1 MLKLIVGRSGSGKT
15 TELYRAMR
23 ETIEHSTAP
32 LFLLVPE
39 QASFDNERRLLT
51 ELGPV
56 LSQRIQVLSFTRMAN
71 AVFRQIGG
79 LAGKRM
85 DKTLSMLLMSQALHN
100 VADFLTLYR
109 RHVDNPDYLRTL
121 LDFLSECKQCTITPQ
136 LLENTAKLLPD
147 GMLRSKTE
155 ETALIFNAY
164 EALVA
169 SAELTDPQDD
179 LTVLAHRLPECT
191 MFDGAHVYIDSF
203 KGFTEQELLI
213 LDRLLPR
220 IASMTVCLC
229 TDTITPRNTL
239 GRFSSVS
246 RTATRLRDAAQ
257 RHHLPVAA
265 IQHLTDNHRTADPA
279 LRALEFGCFTPTAN
293 VFEET
298 TDAVCITPC
307 ADRAEECRYTAREIR
322 RLLRENGGHCRDFTI
337 VVRNIGDYSDLLVA
351 ALQREGLPC
360 TLDLREPVVT
370 QPIITLIESALAA
383 ISGWDSADILRIV
396 KTGLAGFS
404 TTSAALL
411 ENYVFLWNVCGK
423 KWKLPFTQHPD
434 GLNATTDE
442 HSTERLER
450 LNQLRR
456 RLAEPLIHLQT
467 RLDGN
472 HTGRE
477 FATAV
482 WAFLQELRVPR
493 MVRLQVAQ
501 LKHAGELHLAQQQ
514 ARMWDYTVSLLE
526 KFATLTTPSTA
537 KQFANL
543 WHLAV
548 ASDDLGS
555 IPPTL
560 DGVHIGA
567 ADRIR
572 YTAPKT
578 VFILGANE
586 GVFPAYPP
594 TGGLLSD
601 HERRQLTAAGLPM
614 ADDADHQTA
623 EERYY
628 AYMALAAPSE
638 RLVVTYVQA
647 AAGEAQQPSSL
658 VDTICHILPKS
669 ATGTDTDIGACESDA
684 DAFHRLSTLWREDS
698 AEAASL
704 RAVCEELPAYTAR
717 IRSLYE
723 TEHGFALRDPTLAKR
738 LFGKDMWVSPSKMDT
753 YHRCRFSYFCKYG
766 LHAYPR
772 ERAELNPAQ
781 VGTLSHYIMSKL
793 LPSYAARGYA
803 DCTKNGVSDDVNTAV
818 HNYIREMMGE
828 EALQDGRLRG
838 TISHLSRF
846 CHELMWRVVCELKNS
861 RFVPVDYEVPI
872 GEENGIPSWELKTTD
887 GATVRVRGVVDRVDA
902 FRDGDKT
909 YIRIVDYKSGAKTF
923 NLGEVLEGLDMQML
937 IYLFAICENGTE
949 RYGSVSP
956 AGVLYLPAK
965 LPFVNISQHLSEEAM
980 DRERFK
986 VMRTNGL
993 LIDDPDVLRAM
1004 EPDLAGIFIPVSLLK
1019 SGGLSKTSSLATLE
1033 QFGRIRQRIQKI
1045 LIDMVEQLH
1054 TGMVNAVPI
1063 TGTKDA
1069 CTYCDY
1075 HDICCH
1081 EPTDPVRELTP
1092 KKLDEALAALD
1103 NSETEVN
1110 DRGMDT

>member
-15 TELYRAMR
+15 TELYRLMR
-23 ETIEHSTAP
+23 ETAEHSTAP
-32 LFLLVPE
+32 LILLVPE
-39 QASFDNERRLLT
+39 QASFDNERRLLS
-51 ELGPV
+51 EFGPV
-56 LSQRIQVLSFTRMAN
+56 LSQRVQVLSFTRMAN

-85 DKTLSMLLMSQALHN
+85 DPTLSMLIMSQALHSI
-100 VADFLTLYR
+100 ADLLSVYR

-121 LDFLSECKQCTITPQ
+121 LDFLSECKQCAITPQ
-136 LLENTAKLLPD
+136 LLEETAKALPD
-147 GMLRSKTE
+147 SVLRSKAE
-155 ETALIFNAY
+155 ETALIFSAY

-169 SAELTDPQDD
+169 GAELVDPQDD
-179 LTVLAHRLPECT
+179 LTVLANRLSECT
-191 MFDGAHVYIDSF
+191 LFDGAHLYLDAF
-203 KGFTEQELLI
+203 KGFTEQELLV
-213 LDRLLPR
+213 LDRLMPR
-220 IASMTVCLC
+220 IASMTVSLC
-229 TDTITPRNTL
+229 TDTVTPQNTL
-239 GRFSSVS
+239 GRFSSVA
-246 RTATRLRDAAQ
+246 RTATRLRDLAS
-257 RHHLPVAA
+257 RHHVPIAA
-265 IQHLTDNHRTADPA
+265 VRQLTENHRTADPA
-279 LRALEFGCFTPTAN
+279 LRALEAGCFTPTAR
-293 VFEET
+293 VYEKP

-307 ADRAEECRYTAREIR
+307 ADRAEECRYAAREIR
-322 RLLRENGGHCRDFTI
+322 RLLREHGGYCRDFTV
-337 VVRNIGDYSDLLVA
+337 VVRNSGEYGDLLDA
-351 ALQREGLPC
+351 ALRREGLPC
-360 TLDLREPVVT
+360 TMDIREPVAT

-383 ISGWDSADILRIV
+383 VRGWDSADVLRLV

-404 TTSAALL
+404 ATSAAQL
-411 ENYVFLWNVCGK
+411 ENYVFLWNIRGK

-434 GLNATTDE
+434 GLQAETDE
-442 HSTERLER
+442 RSTERLER

-472 HTGRE
+472 RTGKE
-477 FATAV
+477 FAAAV

-493 MVRLQVAQ
+493 TVRLQVAR
-501 LKHAGELHLAQQQ
+501 LKAAGELHAAEQQ
-514 ARMWDYTVSLLE
+514 ARLWDYTVALLD
-526 KFATLTTPSTA
+526 KFASLTTLSDT
-537 KQFANL
+537 KQFADL

-560 DGVHIGA
+560 DGVNFGA

-601 HERRQLTAAGLPM
+601 RERRQLTAAGLPM
-614 ADDADHQTA
+614 ADDADHRTA
-623 EERYY
+623 EERFY
-628 AYMALAAPSE
+628 AYTALAAPSE

-658 VDTICHILPKS
+658 VDTIRQILPSHTKGVVS
-669 ATGTDTDIGACESDA
+669 DVGACESEA
-684 DAFHRLSTLWREDS
+684 DAFYRLSALWREDS
-698 AEAASL
+698 EEAASL
-704 RAVCEELPAYTAR
+704 RAVCEEFPAYAAR
-717 IRSLYE
+717 IRALRE
-723 TEHGFALRDPTLAKR
+723 AEHGFALRDPALAQR
-738 LFGKDMWVSPSKMDT
+738 LFGRDMWVSPSKMDT

-772 ERAELNPAQ
+772 VRAELNPAQ
-781 VGTLSHYIMSKL
+781 VGTLSHYIMSTL
-793 LPSYAARGYA
+793 LPVYTARGYA
-803 DCTKNGVSDDVNTAV
+803 DCTKDAVRSDVDAAV
-818 HNYIREMMGE
+818 RAYIREMMGDD
-828 EALQDGRLRG
+828 AQDGRLRG
-838 TISHLSRF
+838 TVSHLSRF

-861 RFVPVDYEVPI
+861 RFVPVDHEVPI
-872 GEENGIPSWELKTTD
+872 GEEGGIPSWELKTAD

-902 FRDGDKT
+902 FRDGDRS
-909 YIRIVDYKSGAKTF
+909 YIRIVDYKSGTKVF

-937 IYLFAICENGTE
+937 IYLFAICENGQA

-965 LPFVNISQHLSEEAM
+965 LPFVNISRELSDAAM

-986 VMRTNGL
+986 VMRANGL

-1004 EPDLAGIFIPVSLLK
+1004 EPDLAGVFIPVSTVR

-1033 QFGRIRQRIQKI
+1033 QFGRIRRRIQTI
-1045 LIDMVEQLH
+1045 LVDMAEQLH
-1054 TGMVNAVPI
+1054 VGAVNAVPI
-1063 TGTKDA
+1063 GGTKDA
-1069 CTYCDY
+1069 CAYCDY

-1081 EPTDPVRELTP
+1081 EPTDPVRELTS
-1092 KKLDEALAALD
+1092 KSLAEALRTLD
-1103 NSETEVN
+1103 TFETEVN
-1110 DRGMDT
+1110 DRGMDS

>member
-15 TELYRAMR
+15 TELYRLMR
-23 ETIEHSTAP
+23 ETAEHSTAP
-32 LFLLVPE
+32 LILLVPE
-39 QASFDNERRLLT
+39 QASFDNERRLLS
-51 ELGPV
+51 EFGPV
-56 LSQRIQVLSFTRMAN
+56 LSQRVQVLSFTRMAN

-85 DKTLSMLLMSQALHN
+85 DQTLSMLMMSQALHGI
-100 VADFLTLYR
+100 ADLLTLYR

-121 LDFLSECKQCTITPQ
+121 LDFLSECKQCAITPQ
-136 LLENTAKLLPD
+136 LLEDTAHTLPD
-147 GMLRSKTE
+147 GVLRSKAE
-155 ETALIFNAY
+155 ETALIFGAY

-169 SAELTDPQDD
+169 GADLIDPQDD
-179 LTVLAHRLPECT
+179 LTVLGQRLSECT
-191 MFDGAHVYIDSF
+191 LFDGAHLYLDSF
-203 KGFTEQELLI
+203 KGFTEQELLV
-213 LDRLLPR
+213 LDRLMPR
-220 IASMTVCLC
+220 VASMTVCLC
-229 TDTITPRNTL
+229 TDTVTPQNTL
-239 GRFSSVS
+239 GRFSSVA
-246 RTATRLRDAAQ
+246 RTATRLRDSAS
-257 RHHLPVAA
+257 RHHVPIAA
-265 IQHLTDNHRTADPA
+265 VRHLKENHRTADPA
-279 LRALEFGCFTPTAN
+279 LCALEAGCFTPTAN
-293 VFEET
+293 AYDEP

-322 RLLRENGGHCRDFTI
+322 RLLRERGGHCRDFTV
-337 VVRNIGDYSDLLVA
+337 VVRNSGEYTDLLTA

-360 TLDLREPVVT
+360 TPDLREPVVT

-383 ISGWDSADILRIV
+383 ADGWDSADVLRIV

-404 TTSAALL
+404 ATSAAQL
-411 ENYVFLWNVCGK
+411 ENYVFLWNIRGK
-423 KWKLPFTQHPD
+423 KWKLPFTLHPD
-434 GLNATTDE
+434 GLQAETDDR
-442 HSTERLER
+442 STERLER

-456 RLAEPLIHLQT
+456 RLAQPLIHLQT

-472 HTGRE
+472 HTGCE
-477 FATAV
+477 FAAAV

-493 MVRLQVAQ
+493 LVRLQVAR
-501 LKHAGELHLAQQQ
+501 LKSAGEVHAAEQQ
-514 ARMWDYTVSLLE
+514 ARLWDYTVALLD
-526 KFATLTTPSTA
+526 KFAALATPSTA
-537 KQFANL
+537 KQFAAL

-548 ASDDLGS
+548 SSDDLGS

-560 DGVHIGA
+560 DGVNFGA

-638 RLVVTYVQA
+638 RLIVTYVQA

-658 VDTICHILPKS
+658 VDTIRQILPRS
-669 ATGTDTDIGACESDA
+669 AVGTATGFGACESQA
-684 DAFHRLSTLWREDS
+684 DAFYRLSTLWHDDS

-704 RAVCEELPAYTAR
+704 RTVCEELPAYAPR
-717 IRSLYE
+717 IRSLRE
-723 TEHGFALRDPTLAKR
+723 AEQGFALRDPALARR
-738 LFGKDMWVSPSKMDT
+738 LFGNDMWISPSKMDT

-772 ERAELNPAQ
+772 VRAELNPAQ

-793 LPSYAARGYA
+793 LPVYTARGYA
-803 DCTKNGVSDDVNTAV
+803 DCTKESVRADVDAAV
-818 HNYIREMMGE
+818 HAYIREMMGD
-828 EALQDGRLRG
+828 EAEADGRLRG
-838 TISHLSRF
+838 TVSHLSRF

-861 RFVPVDYEVPI
+861 RFTPVDYEVPI
-872 GEENGIPSWELKTTD
+872 GSEDGIPSWELKTTD
-887 GATVRVRGVVDRVDA
+887 GATVRVHGIVDRVDA
-902 FRDGDKT
+902 FRDGDKA

-937 IYLFAICENGTE
+937 IYLFAICENGTA
-949 RYGSVSP
+949 RYGSVTP

-965 LPFVNISQHLSEEAM
+965 LPFVSISREMSEQAM

-986 VMRTNGL
+986 VMRANGL

-1019 SGGLSKTSSLATLE
+1019 SGDVSKASSLATLE
-1033 QFGRIRQRIQKI
+1033 QFGRIRRRIQTI
-1045 LIDMVEQLH
+1045 LVDMAEQLH
-1054 TGMVNAVPI
+1054 AGAVNAVPI
-1063 TGTKDA
+1063 GGTKDA
-1069 CTYCDY
+1069 CAYCDY

-1081 EPTDPVRELTP
+1081 EPTDPMRELTP
-1092 KKLDEALAALD
+1092 KKLAEALAALD
-1103 NSETEVN
+1103 EPETEVN
-1110 DRGMDT
+1110 DRGLDA

>member
-15 TELYRAMR
+15 TELYRSMR
-23 ETIEHSTAP
+23 EAAEHSTAP
-32 LFLLVPE
+32 LVLLVPE

-51 ELGPV
+51 EFGPV
-56 LSQRIQVLSFTRMAN
+56 LSQRVQVLSFTRLAN

-79 LAGKRM
+79 LSGKRM
-85 DKTLSMLLMSQALHN
+85 DKTLSMLLMSQALHSI
-100 VADFLTLYR
+100 ADSLTLYR

-121 LDFLSECKQCTITPQ
+121 LDFLSECKQCTITPRR
-136 LLENTAKLLPD
+136 LEDTAKALPE
-147 GMLRSKTE
+147 GVLRSKAE
-155 ETALIFNAY
+155 ETALIFGAY

-169 SAELTDPQDD
+169 GTEFVDPQDD
-179 LTVLAHRLPECT
+179 LTVLGERLSECT
-191 MFDGAHVYIDSF
+191 LFDGAHFYLDSF
-203 KGFTEQELLI
+203 KGFTEQELLV
-213 LDRLLPR
+213 LDRLLSR
-220 IASMTVCLC
+220 VASMTVCLC
-229 TDTITPRNTL
+229 TDTVTEHNTL
-239 GRFSSVS
+239 GRFSSVA
-246 RTATRLRDAAQ
+246 RTATRLRDAAG
-257 RHHLPVAA
+257 RHHVPVAA
-265 IQHLTDNHRTADPA
+265 IQHLNDNRRTTDPA
-279 LRALEFGCFTPTAN
+279 LRALEAGCFTPIA
-293 VFEET
+293 EPYHEP
-298 TDAVCITPC
+298 TDSVCITPC

-322 RLLRENGGHCRDFTI
+322 RLLRENGGHCRDFTV
-337 VVRNIGDYSDLLVA
+337 VVRNSSEYSDLLTA

-360 TLDLREPVVT
+360 TPDLREAVVT

-383 ISGWDSADILRIV
+383 ASGWDSADILRMI

-404 TTSAALL
+404 ATSAAQL
-411 ENYVFLWNVCGK
+411 ENYVFIWNIRGK
-423 KWKLPFTQHPD
+423 KWKLPFTLHPD
-434 GLNATTDE
+434 GLQAQTDE
-442 HSTERLER
+442 HSTERLEC
-450 LNQLRR
+450 LNRLRR

-467 RLDGN
+467 RLDGT

-477 FATAV
+477 FSAAV

-501 LKHAGELHLAQQQ
+501 LKNAGELHAAEQQ
-514 ARMWDYTVSLLE
+514 ARMWEYTVALLD
-526 KFATLTTPSTA
+526 KFASLSTPSTA
-537 KQFANL
+537 KQFADL

-548 ASDDLGS
+548 SSDDLGS

-560 DGVHIGA
+560 DGVNFGA

-601 HERRQLTAAGLPM
+601 HERRQLTEAGLPM

-628 AYMALAAPSE
+628 AYMAIAAPSE

-658 VDTICHILPKS
+658 VDTIDRILPAHTKGNAVS
-669 ATGTDTDIGACESDA
+669 VGACESDA
-684 DAFHRLSTLWREDS
+684 DAFYRLSSLWCENS
-698 AEAASL
+698 AESASL
-704 RAVCEELPAYTAR
+704 RAVCEELPAYAAR
-717 IRSLYE
+717 MRALCKAEHSFSLRE
-723 TEHGFALRDPTLAKR
+723 PALAQR
-738 LFGKDMWVSPSKMDT
+738 LFGRDMWVSPSKMDT

-793 LPSYAARGYA
+793 LPVYTERGYT
-803 DCTKNGVSDDVNTAV
+803 DCTKDIVRADVNAAV
-818 HNYIREMMGE
+818 DAYIREMMGDD
-828 EALQDGRLRG
+828 AADGKLRG
-838 TISHLSRF
+838 TVAHLSRF
-846 CHELMWRVVCELKNS
+846 CHELMWRVVCELKDS

-872 GEENGIPSWELKTTD
+872 GEEDGIPSWELKTAD

-902 FRDGDKT
+902 FRDGENS
-909 YIRIVDYKSGAKTF
+909 YIRIVDYKSGSKTF

-937 IYLFAICENGTE
+937 IYLFAICENGAE
-949 RYGSVSP
+949 RYGSVTP

-965 LPFVNISQHLSEEAM
+965 LPFVNISRELSDEAM

-1004 EPDLAGIFIPVSLLK
+1004 EPDLAGVFIPVSLLK
-1019 SGGLSKTSSLATLE
+1019 SGAISKASSLATLE
-1033 QFGRIRQRIQKI
+1033 QFGRIRRRIQKI
-1045 LIDMVEQLH
+1045 LVEMVEQLH
-1054 TGMVNAVPI
+1054 AGAVDAVPI
-1063 TGTKDA
+1063 SGTKDA
-1069 CTYCDY
+1069 CAYCDY

-1081 EPTDPVRELTP
+1081 EPTDPIRELTP
-1092 KKLDEALAALD
+1092 KKLAEALAAL
-1103 NSETEVN
+1103 ELAEMEVN